1 MKTLILG
8 AHGFV
13 GKSLLSVIK
22 NDKEIV
28 LLSKKRQTNSL
39 DAYNEIIGNLESE
52 ETLKLISR
60 SNFKCVIDC
69 AWVGLPD
76 LSNSNNLFNL
86 EIKKKLI
93 KVLIESGVREI
104 NSIGTCLEYGSLKG
118 KVTEDM
124 LGENLNDFAKV
135 KLEILNLLE
144 KSSVKYRWFRP
155 FYLIGQG
162 QHENSL
168 LNMAIRTSVLGKIFI
183 PREPAI
189 SYDFID
195 IEDAVKGMKTAMEF
209 DSCSGI
215 INLGSGQA
223 NSVNDVVNIV
233 RKNFGQEARESE
245 RISGMFAS
253 FDKIMST
260 TGWKPEIPLEVSIQ
274 RIVNKMR
281 QGSLN

>member
-13 GKSLLSVIK
+13 GKSLLSVIN

-28 LLSKKRQTNSL
+28 LLSKKRLIDSHGTHT
-39 DAYNEIIGNLESE
+39 EVIGNLESE

-60 SNFKCVIDC
+60 SKFKCVIDC

-76 LSNSNNLFNL
+76 LSNSNNSLNL
-86 EIKKKLI
+86 EIKKKLYQ
-93 KVLIESGVREI
+93 VLIDNGVQEI
-104 NSIGTCLEYGSLKG
+104 NSIGSCLEYGSLKG

-124 LGENLNDFAKV
+124 FGENLTDFAKV

-144 KSSVKYRWFRP
+144 NSGVNFRWFRP

-162 QHENSL
+162 QHQNSL
-168 LNMAIRTSVLGKIFI
+168 LNMAIRASALGKIFT

-209 DSCSGI
+209 DSCLGI
-215 INLGSGQA
+215 INLGSGQT
-223 NSVNDVVNIV
+223 NSVNDVVNLV
-233 RKNFGQEARESE
+233 RKNFSQEAHESGK
-245 RISGMFAS
+245 ISGMFAS
-253 FDKIMST
+253 IDKIMSA

-274 RIVNKMR
+274 RIVSKTR
-281 QGSLN
+281 QGSFN

>member
-1 MKTLILG
+1 MRTLFLG
-8 AHGFV
+8 ARGFV
-13 GKSLLSVIK
+13 GKSLLSVIR

-28 LLSKKRQTNSL
+28 LLSKKRLKNLPST
-39 DAYNEIIGNLESE
+39 YTEMIGNLESE

-60 SNFKCVIDC
+60 SKFECVIDC

-76 LSNSNNLFNL
+76 LSNSNNLINL

-93 KVLIESGVREI
+93 KVLIESGVQEI
-104 NSIGTCLEYGSLKG
+104 NSIGSCLEYGSLKG

-124 LGENLNDFAKV
+124 LGENLTDFAQV
-135 KLEILNLLE
+135 KLEILKLLE
-144 KSSVKYRWFRP
+144 NSGVNYRWFRP
-155 FYLIGQG
+155 FYLIGNG

-168 LNMAIRTSVLGKIFI
+168 LNMAIRASLLGEIFT
-183 PREPAI
+183 PREPTI

-215 INLGSGQA
+215 INLGSGQT
-223 NSVNDVVNIV
+223 NSVNDVVNLV
-233 RKNFGQEARESE
+233 RRNFGQEAHESE
-245 RISGMFAS
+245 RNSGLFAS
-253 FDKIMST
+253 LDKIMST

-274 RIVNKMR
+274 KIVNKMR
-281 QGSLN
+281 IGSVK